1 MPWFRVSQW
10 WIFQLESLR
19 AVLLHSVTVQESH
32 QQAFMH
38 PFSEEKRGPYIRSS
52 GDYSTVWFY
61 KKKKKK
67 SDAFLMN
74 TRKSTI
80 CVQEHV
86 SSSPPPLANSAA
98 NGQLHLCTHACT
110 VYGVWISSI
119 IIKVKKAIAMQSTL
133 KCMIL
138 SSSGMCVK
146 FRHCFWCF
154 PLFRCFII

>member
-1 MPWFRVSQW
+1 MNIPAWISPRCLVTFSNSAGKPSTSLYASFQW
-10 WIFQLESLR
+10 RKERSVHQ
-19 AVLLHSVTVQESH
+19 VLWGLLNCMVL
-32 QQAFMH
+32 
-38 PFSEEKRGPYIRSS
+38 
-52 GDYSTVWFY
+52 